1 MNFNKSLNEA
11 VLKKLSESENLSGD
25 SSSFGENKNVSS
37 DNNQDNNI
45 NNQISGINNKDI
57 VNNDKKAEETITK
70 EDSDK
75 KSGLQKRLDRLH
87 REKMEAIEKANK
99 EAERAKELEEKLN
112 SKTKQTPDNYDDDG
126 FELDEKSKQYIDKL
140 VAGILE
146 SQLKKKDEEE
156 KAKQIQADNKKLSE
170 EFENK
175 LFKAFEK
182 DFDED
187 SGTFSDEAIEKMKK
201 IYERFQSEPKFWL
214 KAIDTYGIDRVYDL
228 ATLKEMPT
236 AMTPKKDSVD
246 KIIEKERLAKSLN
259 SGSSNVS
266 EDLSKRKDE
275 SQKTYLERIISNA
288 MDKIK

>member
-1 MNFNKSLNEA
+1 MTFNKSLNEA

-25 SSSFGENKNVSS
+25 GSSFDDKKNIP
-37 DNNQDNNI
+37 DENNQDNNI
-45 NNQISGINNKDI
+45 NNQFSG
-57 VNNDKKAEETITK
+57 NDKKDIENNDNKDGIVAK
-70 EDSDK
+70 EDTEK

-99 EAERAKELEEKLN
+99 EAERAMELEKKLN
-112 SKTKQTPDNYDDDG
+112 SKSQSNNDELEDDFD
-126 FELDEKSKQYIDKL
+126 LDEKSKQYIDKL

-146 SQLKKKDEEE
+146 SQLKKKEEEE
-156 KAKQIQADNKKLSE
+156 KNKQIQSEKKKLTE

-175 LFKAFEK
+175 LFKSFEK
-182 DFDED
+182 DFDEETG
-187 SGTFSDEAIEKMKK
+187 SFSEQAIEKMQK
-201 IYERFQSEPKFWL
+201 IYERFQGEPKFWL

-236 AMTPKKDSVD
+236 AMTPRKDSVD
-246 KIIEKERLAKSLN
+246 KIMEKERLTKSLN
-259 SGSSNVS
+259 SSSSNVS

-275 SQKTYLERIISNA
+275 TQKSYLERIISNA

>member
-1 MNFNKSLNEA
+1 MTFNKSLNEA

-70 EDSDK
+70 EDADK

-99 EAERAKELEEKLN
+99 EAERAMELEKKLN
-112 SKTKQTPDNYDDDG
+112 AKSQSKDNESEDDFD
-126 FELDEKSKQYIDKL
+126 LDEKSKQYIDKL

-246 KIIEKERLAKSLN
+246 KIIEKERLTKSLN

-266 EDLSKRKDE
+266 EDISKRKDE
-275 SQKTYLERIISNA
+275 TQKSYLERIIANA
-288 MDKIK
+288 IDKIK

>member
-1 MNFNKSLNEA
+1 MTFNKSLNEA

-57 VNNDKKAEETITK
+57 ENNDKKAEETITK
-70 EDSDK
+70 EDADK

-99 EAERAKELEEKLN
+99 EAERAMELEKKLN
-112 SKTKQTPDNYDDDG
+112 AKSQSKDNESEDDFD
-126 FELDEKSKQYIDKL
+126 LDEKSKQYIDKL

-246 KIIEKERLAKSLN
+246 KIIEKERLTKSLN

-266 EDLSKRKDE
+266 EDISKRKDE
-275 SQKTYLERIISNA
+275 TQKSYLERIIANA
-288 MDKIK
+288 IDKIK

>member
-1 MNFNKSLNEA
+1 MTFNKSLNEA

-70 EDSDK
+70 EDADK

-99 EAERAKELEEKLN
+99 EAERAMELEKKLN
-112 SKTKQTPDNYDDDG
+112 AKSQSKDNEYEDDFD
-126 FELDEKSKQYIDKL
+126 LDEKSKQYIDKL

-246 KIIEKERLAKSLN
+246 KIIEKERLTKSLN

-266 EDLSKRKDE
+266 EDISKRKDE
-275 SQKTYLERIISNA
+275 TQKSYLERIIANA
-288 MDKIK
+288 IDKIK